1 MLRIS
6 LKHAIPMGLALVLS
20 ACATRDQTRF
30 VDAASTPL
38 NDLNLVRVVIPELLV
53 VAQKQPYAVPEERH
67 CESLMVIVQELDAVL
82 GPDLDAPK
90 PRTKPDLMEKGALE
104 TKNAAVGAVRR
115 TAEGVVPF
123 RSWIRKLTGAERR
136 SKQIAAA
143 IAAGTARRAFIKGLG
158 VANNC
163 VWYPPAP
170 VEPIPE
176 STPEPIPE
184 PKPESNP

>member
-136 SKQIAAA
+136 SNQIAAA
-143 IAAGTARRAFIKGLG
+143 IAAGTDRRAVIYGLG
-158 VANNC
+158 VSNLC
-163 VWYPPAP
+163 VWCPPAP

-184 PKPESNP
+184 PKHESNP